1 MGYSEKLTSRQQAFV
16 EHYAACGNAT
26 EAARLAGY
34 KKPHPQGA
42 ENLLKPTIQAAL
54 SAFTSK
60 VASARIATAQERQ
73 EFWTGVMRGV
83 DVYKP
88 HIKTVAEP
96 TDQAPNQPPPEPEP
110 EIEMKDRLKASELL
124 GKAQRDFV
132 VQIDT
137 PDGGNI
143 AAALTALLAGGTHVL
158 GTLQIR
164 ADDDSDSD

>member
-1 MGYSEKLTSRQQAFV
+1 MGFSEKLTYRQQAFV

-34 KKPHPQGA
+34 KRPNPQGA
-42 ENLLKPTIQAAL
+42 ENLAKPGIKAAL
-54 SAFTSK
+54 AALTEEMS
-60 VASARIATAQERQ
+60 SARIATAQERQ

-88 HIKTVAEP
+88 HTKTVAEP
-96 TDQAPNQPPPEPEP
+96 TDQAPNQPPPEPE
-110 EIEMKDRLKASELL
+110 IEMKDRLKASELL
-124 GKAQRDFV
+124 GKSQRDFV

-158 GTLQIR
+158 STLQSR
-164 ADDDSDSD
+164 ADDDSD

>member
-26 EAARLAGY
+26 EAARRAGY
-34 KKPHPQGA
+34 KKPRSVGS
-42 ENLLKPTIQAAL
+42 ENLTKPGIQAAL
-54 SAFTSK
+54 SAITSK

-88 HIKTVAEP
+88 HTKTVAEP
-96 TDQAPNQPPPEPEP
+96 TDQAPNQPPPEPE
-110 EIEMKDRLKASELL
+110 IEMKDRLKASELL
-124 GKAQRDFV
+124 GKSQRDFV

-158 GTLQIR
+158 GTLQSR
-164 ADDDSDSD
+164 ADDDSD